1 MAKSKFFSGDYRLV
15 IIKVV
20 VIAVLI
26 YALYKLVQKLV
37 KGKSQGELEADNI
50 QQNSEQ
56 FLQELETAVP
66 PADDSGEVVL
76 PTITQAEAGN
86 IANIQFQAMDGAGTD
101 ESSIFSSL
109 CELNGADLILVA
121 QEFGTQDGKTIFQWY
136 YDELCSYVDSI
147 ACASFS
153 GCGTDCTSYFFTIPA
168 VGCSE
173 LEFMK
178 KIWQRSGL
186 PF

>member
-20 VIAVLI
+20 VIAVLV
-26 YALYKLVQKLV
+26 YAFYKLIQKLA

-50 QQNSEQ
+50 QQNT
-56 FLQELETAVP
+56 QEYLEGLETAEP
-66 PADDSGEVVL
+66 PPVNEGEVVMH
-76 PTITQAEAGN
+76 TITQAQAGN
-86 IANIQFQAMDGAGTD
+86 IANIQFQAMDGTGTD
-101 ESSIFSSL
+101 ESALFSSL
-109 CELNGADLILVA
+109 CELNGADLIMVA

-136 YDELCSYVDSI
+136 YDELCSYVDAITCPSY
-147 ACASFS
+147 S
-153 GCGTDCTSYFFTIPA
+153 GCGTDCVDTFITIPA

-173 LEFMK
+173 LEYMK
-178 KIWQRSGL
+178 KVWQKSGL

>member
-15 IIKVV
+15 IVKVV

-26 YALYKLVQKLV
+26 YALYKLIQKLA
-37 KGKSQGELEADNI
+37 KGKSQEELEADNI
-50 QQNSEQ
+50 QQNTEQ
-56 FLQELETAVP
+56 FLQELETATPP
-66 PADDSGEVVL
+66 PADTGEVVM
-76 PTITQAEAGN
+76 PTITQSQAGS
-86 IANIQFQAMDGAGTD
+86 IANIQFQAMDGTGTD
-101 ESSIFSSL
+101 ESALFSSL
-109 CELNGADLILVA
+109 CELNGADLIMVA

-136 YDELCSYVDSI
+136 YDELCTYVDAITCGSL
-147 ACASFS
+147 A
-153 GCGTDCTSYFFTIPA
+153 GCGTDCVNYFIAIPS

-178 KIWQRSGL
+178 KIWQKSGL